1 LLSIDFEFRVNG
13 VTPKIPCQS
22 AGKGSANMNGET
34 PHDSIIISNIN
45 SLHLKNAENSDNF
58 RSKENENIRKRS
70 KQNAIA
76 PLGNAP

>member
-1 LLSIDFEFRVNG
+1 
-13 VTPKIPCQS
+13 
-22 AGKGSANMNGET
+22 MNGET